1 MLAVEHQLRD
11 LSACDDFHYDF
22 LDYKY
27 ADESSFFSLFVRFN
41 RKQIKKENRERG
53 EEENNEEGMRKW
65 NFVRDLHFHF
75 AWLLHYNNMLS

>member
-1 MLAVEHQLRD
+1 MLVVEHQLRD

-27 ADESSFFSLFVRFN
+27 DDESSFHFFFTSIGSES
-41 RKQIKKENRERG
+41 RKKIESEEKKKNK
-53 EEENNEEGMRKW
+53 EGMRKW

-75 AWLLHYNNMLS
+75 EWLLHYNNMLS